1 MVMVMKLV
9 PVVVV
14 AGGLVVA
21 ARLLVA
27 ASLVVV
33 VYLVRVLERLERRV
47 RVVVYLVVVYL
58 GMAAGLVVVAFGGW
72 NCWRMAQAG
81 TMAETA
87 GAIASAV

>member
-14 AGGLVVA
+14 AAGLVVA
-21 ARLLVA
+21 ARLVVA

-58 GMAAGLVVVAFGGW
+58 GMAAVWVAHRQPLLAPLLAPF
-72 NCWRMAQAG
+72 AA
-81 TMAETA
+81 
-87 GAIASAV
+87 